1 VNNAHKEALPGPG
14 QYQNDLQVQPGAG
27 VKAQSAAARN
37 REKLSRSQPSILKQK
52 VQADQAQAQSYIDQK
67 Q

>member
-1 VNNAHKEALPGPG
+1 MNNAHKEALPGPG
-14 QYQNDLQVQPGAG
+14 QYQSDLLVQPSA
-27 VKAQSAAARN
+27 VKAQTAAARN

>member
-14 QYQNDLQVQPGAG
+14 QYQGDLQVQPGAAA
-27 VKAQSAAARN
+27 KAQTAAARN
-37 REKLSRSQPSILKQK
+37 REKLSRSQPSVLKQK